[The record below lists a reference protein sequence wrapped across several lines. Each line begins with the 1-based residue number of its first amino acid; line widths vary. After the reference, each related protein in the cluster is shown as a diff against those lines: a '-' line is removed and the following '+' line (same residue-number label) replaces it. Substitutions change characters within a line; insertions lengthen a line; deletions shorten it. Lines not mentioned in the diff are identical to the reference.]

1 MFMLLCAYF
10 FLTNAIFSIAFT
22 SNPSFRTRNVIR
34 INSQVGDDTEED
46 WRNFRAKLV
55 MQYRNDG
62 VKELKKEKSS
72 SSSTSWAYESGDT
85 IEKGSIILSRPPTAA
100 SDDEEG
106 GLIQQYFHK
115 SIILVVEHEEKVFTK
130 VSTIFV
136 TPFQPFIHNN
146 SELESHHWY
155 NKCNAGRD
163 IK

>member
-1 MFMLLCAYF
+1 
-10 FLTNAIFSIAFT
+10 LTNAIFSIAFT

-34 INSQVGDDTEED
+34 ICSQVGDDTEED

-62 VKELKKEKSS
+62 AKESEKEKSS

-85 IEKGSIILSRPPTAA
+85 IEKGSIILSRPPTAE

-136 TPFQPFIHNN
+136 TPLQPFIHNN

>member
-1 MFMLLCAYF
+1 MYRFLCVYF
-10 FLTNAIFSIAFT
+10 FLKNAILSVAFT

-62 VKELKKEKSS
+62 VNESEEEKSS
-72 SSSTSWAYESGDT
+72 LSSTSWAYESGDT
-85 IEKGSIILSRPPTAA
+85 IEKGSIILSRPPTAE

-115 SIILVVEHEEKVFTK
+115 SIILVVEHEENVFTK
-130 VSTIFV
+130 VSTIFA
-136 TPFQPFIHNN
+136 TSFQPFLHYN
-146 SELESHHWY
+146 SESDSHHWY
-155 NKCNAGRD
+155 NKYITGRD